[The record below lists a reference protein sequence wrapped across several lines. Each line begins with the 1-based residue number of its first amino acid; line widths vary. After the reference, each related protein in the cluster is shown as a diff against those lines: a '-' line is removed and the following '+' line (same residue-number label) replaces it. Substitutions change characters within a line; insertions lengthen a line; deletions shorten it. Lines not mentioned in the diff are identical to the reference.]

1 MGNRPFS
8 KNLEDEKMI
17 GIIGAMEEEVTLLR
31 SFMEQTANVSVGK
44 FDFISGKLEGKDAVL
59 LRCGI
64 GKVQAAAGCA
74 ILIDRFKPGL
84 VFNTG
89 SAGGIDKA
97 LTFGD
102 VIIADGLVYHDV
114 DVTDFKYAP
123 GQIPG
128 QPQIFQIPEEYIRE
142 AERAVDELKNEKILP
157 ESLNH
162 VRGLIGSGDAFICDP
177 DRIEKLKKTFPALK
191 AVEMESAAIAHTCV
205 LFNIPSLIIRSLS
218 DIAGVESPVTSDQFL
233 PLAAKH
239 SAEIVRRFIRNIT
252 WL

>member
-1 MGNRPFS
+1 
-8 KNLEDEKMI
+8 MI

-31 SFMEQTANVSVGK
+31 SFMEQPERDSAGN
-44 FDFISGKLEGKDAVL
+44 FEFISGKLEGRDVVL

-89 SAGGIDKA
+89 SAGGIDAA
-97 LTFGD
+97 LSFGD
-102 VIIADGLVYHDV
+102 VIIADGLLYHDV
-114 DVTDFKYAP
+114 DVTAFKYEP

-128 QPQIFQIPEEYIRE
+128 QPQIFAASEDLIKR
-142 AERAVDELKNEKILP
+142 AEKAVDELKSEKILP
-157 ESLNH
+157 ESMNH

-177 DRIEKLKKTFPALK
+177 VRIEMLKKLFPKLK
-191 AVEMESAAIAHTCV
+191 AVEMEGAAIAHTSA
-205 LFNIPSLIIRSLS
+205 LFNVPSLIIRALS
-218 DIAGVESPVTSDQFL
+218 DIAGVESPITSDQFL

-239 SAEIVRRFIRNIT
+239 SAEIVRRFIRSIT

>member
-1 MGNRPFS
+1 
-8 KNLEDEKMI
+8 MI
-17 GIIGAMEEEVTLLR
+17 GIIGAMEEEIALLR
-31 SFMEQTANVSVGK
+31 SFMENTRNVCFGSFK
-44 FDFISGKLEGKDAVL
+44 FIAGKLEGRDVAL

-74 ILIDRFKPGL
+74 ILIEKYKPVL

-89 SAGGIDKA
+89 SAGGIDRS

-102 VIIADGLVYHDV
+102 VIIADGLLYHDV
-114 DVTDFKYAP
+114 DVTAFNYAP

-128 QPQIFQIPEEYIRE
+128 QPQIFQVSGDLIEK
-142 AERAVDELKNEKILP
+142 AEMAVDELKAEKILP

-177 DRIEKLKKTFPALK
+177 VRIDLLIKTFPGLR
-191 AVEMESAAIAHTCV
+191 AVEMEGAAIAHICA

-218 DIAGVESPVTSDQFL
+218 DIAGVESPLTSEQFL

-239 SAEIVRRFIRNIT
+239 SAEIVRRFIRNVQ
-252 WL
+252 